1 VKKNAPPSTGA
12 KKLEAAV
19 TAHAATVYI
28 LRLYITGLPRSARA
42 VSNLRKIC
50 EEHLKGR
57 YELEVV
63 DISQY
68 PMLAKSEQI
77 LAVPTLIKK
86 LPLPVRRF
94 VGDMSQSERFFLG
107 LDLHEVTEKAQVAS
121 VAAPHAE

>member
-1 VKKNAPPSTGA
+1 MKKNAPPSTGE
-12 KKLEAAV
+12 LETAI
-19 TAHAATVYI
+19 TAHADIVYV
-28 LRLYITGLPRSARA
+28 LRLYTTGSSSRSARA

-50 EEHLKGR
+50 EEHLAGR
-57 YELEVV
+57 YDLEVV

-107 LDLHEVTEKAQVAS
+107 LHLHEVTEKAQVAS